1 MGKKWGTRWV
11 DIMAQCFHIQPD
23 TLADVIITNTQ
34 GNAQLAIA
42 LVERWIGL
50 GEREGALG
58 GRLLCFLSLC
68 LCIVDN

>member
-50 GEREGALG
+50 GEEGG
-58 GRLLCFLSLC
+58 GARGEVTLLPVPLPLHRR
-68 LCIVDN
+68 